1 MEKGKT
7 LPELSAGD
15 SFQCTATVT
24 EEMVDKFAEAT
35 GDTNPVH
42 LDEAYARQTIFK
54 TRVAHG
60 LLSAGLVSSVLGTRF
75 PGVGTIYVSQ
85 TLEFKRPVFLGD
97 QITIRLTVLDK
108 DPDRNRLRLETVCL
122 NQKGKVVLTGQAVV
136 MPPV

>member
-7 LPELSAGD
+7 LKELSVGE
-15 SFQCTATVT
+15 SFQYTTAVT

-35 GDTNPVH
+35 GDSNPVH
-42 LDEAYARQTIFK
+42 LDEDFARQTIFK

-75 PGVGTIYVSQ
+75 PGVGTIYISQ
-85 TLEFKRPVFLGD
+85 TLEFKRPVFIGD
-97 QITIRLTVLDK
+97 EITIRLTVLDK

>member
-1 MEKGKT
+1 VEKGKT
-7 LPELSAGD
+7 LKELSVGE
-15 SFQCTATVT
+15 SFQYTTAVT

-35 GDTNPVH
+35 GDSNPVH
-42 LDEAYARQTIFK
+42 LDEDFARQTIFK

-75 PGVGTIYVSQ
+75 PGVGTIYISQ
-85 TLEFKRPVFLGD
+85 TLEFKRPVFIGD
-97 QITIRLTVLDK
+97 EITIRLTVLDK